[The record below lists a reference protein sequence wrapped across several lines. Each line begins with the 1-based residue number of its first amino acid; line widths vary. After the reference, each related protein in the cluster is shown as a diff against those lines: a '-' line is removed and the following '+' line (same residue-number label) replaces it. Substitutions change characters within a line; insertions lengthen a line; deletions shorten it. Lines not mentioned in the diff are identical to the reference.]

1 MPKAEM
7 NLKELPTLMSQAHKL
22 IKSKASTPISKE
34 EDLNSK
40 DKNKPFLDI
49 LKIV

>member
-22 IKSKASTPISKE
+22 IKYKASTPILKE

>member
-1 MPKAEM
+1 MLKVEM

-22 IKSKASTPISKE
+22 VKSKAPTPISKE

-40 DKNKPFLDI
+40 DKNKPFLDT
-49 LKIV
+49 LKIA